1 MSKKKSS
8 ARIAPRPARLRLLG
22 RLIWQRDAAYLPLLV
37 GYALAG
43 AAQILCNVIL
53 PRYLIDEL
61 TLLRRPAA
69 LLFWGGAIVVS
80 NSLWFLLDKCLLGLL
95 HYHEGKMAC
104 GVDAALAQ
112 KVMRLQYPY
121 LEDPEALDLCERTRF
136 ALQNQSIAQCL
147 VTDLAN
153 VLRQAVTLAGLLAVL
168 LQLSWGLVALQLV
181 TVVLLLFIQLAAS
194 RFEKEFYAEIVPVNR
209 RYNYYFGQTFE
220 EKTQKDFRLYGLGQ
234 LLTEKTRQYND
245 QMLDN
250 FDVFYRRTGIA
261 QAAMQVVLV
270 LQTALAYGFVGVRC
284 IAAVTAGGMG
294 VGSLTMFVS
303 AAISFSAAIRQMGE
317 TVISFRKNMSYLT
330 PFVQLMVLPEEDAH
344 TGSLPLT
351 GPIEDIRFEHV
362 TFCYPKTETPV
373 LEDVS
378 FTIEKGQKISIV
390 GLNGAGKSTVVKLL
404 CGLYQPQ
411 AGRILIN
418 GHALQEYDPASLQAA
433 IAAVFQD
440 FRLLDVTIEENVTG
454 KAPGEDPA
462 GATKQLTQVGLA
474 DRVAELP
481 QGIATRLGKSYDE
494 KGTELSGGQNQKLAI
509 ARALYKQAS
518 LVILDEPTSA
528 LDPMAE
534 AEIYENLR
542 DLAGDNTAV
551 FISHRMSSSTFCDR
565 ILVLQDGHVVA
576 FDTHEHLMQ
585 DSSGLYSRLFCTQ
598 AANYQ
603 T

>member
-1 MSKKKSS
+1 MRKREKRDWSKS
-8 ARIAPRPARLRLLG
+8 PARLAMLWRLL
-22 RLIWQRDAAYLPLLV
+22 WQADAAYLPLLV
-37 GYALAG
+37 GYAAVGAG
-43 AAQILCNVIL
+43 QILCNVLL
-53 PRYLIDEL
+53 PRCLIDEL
-61 TLLRRPAA
+61 TSLGRPGA
-69 LLFWGGAIVVS
+69 LLFWGGAIVAS
-80 NSLWFLLDKCLLGLL
+80 NGLWFLLDKGMNSLL
-95 HYHEGKMAC
+95 HTHMEKMRD
-104 GVDAALAQ
+104 GVDTALAQ
-112 KVMRLQYPY
+112 KIMHLPYHY
-121 LEDPEALDLCERTRF
+121 LEDPKTLDLYERARF
-136 ALQNQSIAQCL
+136 AMQNQSIIENMVSVFAKT
-147 VTDLAN
+147 V
-153 VLRQAVTLAGLLAVL
+153 RQAVTLAGLLAVL
-168 LQLSWGLVALQLV
+168 LQLSWVLVALLLG
-181 TVVLLLFIQLAAS
+181 TVGLLLVVQALFS
-194 RFEKEFYAEIVPVNR
+194 RYEQSFYAQIVPINR
-209 RYNYYFGQTFE
+209 RYNYYFGQTM
-220 EKTQKDFRLYGLGQ
+220 EKLPQKDFRLYGLGR
-234 LLTEKTRQYND
+234 LMTDKAARYNEKVCD
-245 QMLDN
+245 E
-250 FDVFYRRTGIA
+250 FDIFYRRLGLS
-261 QAAMQVVLV
+261 QAAMQMVLV
-270 LQTALAYGFVGVRC
+270 LQTALAYGFVGIQC
-284 IAAVTAGGMG
+284 MASVTAGGMG
-294 VGSLTMFVS
+294 VGSLTMYVS
-303 AAISFSAAIRQMGE
+303 AAISFSAAIQEFGHAFIQLRQ
-317 TVISFRKNMSYLT
+317 NLAYLV
-330 PFVQLMVLPEEDAH
+330 PFTELMALPEENAH
-344 TGSLPLT
+344 TGGLPLD
-351 GPIEDIRFEHV
+351 GPICGIRFEHV
-362 TFCYPKTETPV
+362 TFCYPGSEKPV

-378 FTIEKGQKISIV
+378 FAIEQGQKISIV